1 MVLVRVHNP
10 PASTILLYV
19 RPIDLLNVRPCTLSP
34 SSGVDPSISAV
45 SSTSTHRQSI
55 PDIAQDTSTRIQ
67 PFIMQSIFASTQST
81 SDSRRRRSSDH
92 VVPEC
97 SLPVDEEPSL
107 PGLDNGLDNVFRG
120 PRLLRSTGEHARRAS
135 QRPDQQQA
143 GRHGHR
149 SSPYIGIFGGGSQHG
164 DYFHRHR
171 ASPQPL
177 SLIHIS
183 EPTRP
188 Y

>member
-1 MVLVRVHNP
+1 
-10 PASTILLYV
+10 
-19 RPIDLLNVRPCTLSP
+19 
-34 SSGVDPSISAV
+34 
-45 SSTSTHRQSI
+45 
-55 PDIAQDTSTRIQ
+55 
-67 PFIMQSIFASTQST
+67 MQSIFASPQST

-120 PRLLRSTGEHARRAS
+120 PRLLRSTREHEGRTS
-135 QRPDQQQA
+135 QQSDQQQA

-149 SSPYIGIFGGGSQHG
+149 SSAHLGVFGGRGRQHG
-164 DYFHRHR
+164 DNIHRHS
-171 ASPQPL
+171 APPQPSGVALWFLWRCIRDCNAGSDDERDLRL